1 MKISSK
7 IRRTHRVES
16 QSGYLLLTI
25 MLMVVVF
32 TIAAMTV
39 MPELTQQ
46 IKRDRE
52 TELIHR
58 GVQYSRAVKRYFKK
72 FGTYPTSLEAL
83 ENTNN
88 MRFLRRRYKD
98 PITGKDFKVLH
109 FGEVQVFATNAVGTP
124 VSQMGDQ
131 SGSPPGVAGP
141 AAMQNS
147 GLSQEA
153 LAQQGAVGLQSGM
166 QGMPMQGTPGANISQ
181 PGTPAGQLSSGPTG
195 TFGSSQAQT
204 FGGGAIIGVASTSD
218 KQGIHEFNKKK
229 KYSEWQFVYDPNLD
243 RGGLIVG
250 PAQPQVGGVG
260 GTVAGQPGQ
269 PGQQGPNPNSPF
281 SNQPFSNQPFSNQ
294 PFSNQPQGMQNP
306 GMTQRPGGLQPQ
318 SSFPPDTP
326 PQ

>member
-1 MKISSK
+1 
-7 IRRTHRVES
+7 
-16 QSGYLLLTI
+16 
-25 MLMVVVF
+25 MLMVVIF
-32 TIAAMTV
+32 TIAAMSAA
-39 MPELTQQ
+39 PELTQQ

-52 TELIHR
+52 NELIHR

-98 PITGKDFKVLH
+98 PITGKDFKLLH
-109 FGEVQVFATNAVGTP
+109 FGEVQVFATNNVGTP

-131 SGSPPGVAGP
+131 TGFPPGVAGG

-147 GLSQEA
+147 GLSQGQ

-166 QGMPMQGTPGANISQ
+166 TGLQMQGAQPGNTSQ

-195 TFGSSQAQT
+195 NFGSSQSQV
-204 FGGGAIIGVASTSD
+204 FGGGAIIGVVSTSD

-250 PAQPQVGGVG
+250 PAQPPVGGVG
-260 GTVAGQPGQ
+260 GTVQGQAGQQSAPGSGPFTSGPFSTQ
-269 PGQQGPNPNSPF
+269 PGVQSPGMGRGPGGI
-281 SNQPFSNQPFSNQ
+281 
-294 PFSNQPQGMQNP
+294 QPQN
-306 GMTQRPGGLQPQ
+306 
-318 SSFPPDTP
+318 SFPPDTP

>member
-1 MKISSK
+1 
-7 IRRTHRVES
+7 
-16 QSGYLLLTI
+16 
-25 MLMVVVF
+25 MLMVVIF
-32 TIAAMTV
+32 TIAAMSAA
-39 MPELTQQ
+39 PELTQQ
-46 IKRDRE
+46 VKRDRE
-52 TELIHR
+52 NELIHR

-109 FGEVQVFATNAVGTP
+109 FGEVQVFATNPVGTP
-124 VSQMGDQ
+124 VSQMGGQ
-131 SGSPPGVAGP
+131 NGFPGGMSGA

-147 GLSQEA
+147 GLTQAA
-153 LAQQGAVGLQSGM
+153 LAQQGAVGLQPGV
-166 QGMPMQGTPGANISQ
+166 GTVPQNSDPSQQ

-195 TFGSSQAQT
+195 PFGSSQAQT

-250 PAQPQVGGVG
+250 PAQPPVGGMG
-260 GTVAGQPGQ
+260 GTVAGQAGQGQ
-269 PGQQGPNPNSPF
+269 PGSNPSSPF
-281 SNQPFSNQPFSNQ
+281 SNSPFG
-294 PFSNQPQGMQNP
+294 NQPQGMQGPGMQNP
-306 GMTQRPGGLQPQ
+306 GMQRPGSMQPQ
-318 SSFPPDTP
+318 SNFPPDTP